1 MPLLG
6 ALANAGAIVVGGLI
20 GLLIRAI
27 GKKIGKQPN
36 PSTPAPGRFPDIVMK
51 GVGLCVAYIGIT
63 GIIKGQNVLI
73 AIISIVIGSLIGELC
88 QLENGINKIGRAL
101 EKRFGAKDGTVS
113 ITQGFVM
120 ASLLFCVG
128 AMAIVGALNS
138 GIQGDHTTQYTKA
151 LLDGI
156 SAIIFASS
164 LGVGVLFSALAV
176 FVMQGSI
183 TLLAGVIAPYL
194 SEVVIA
200 EMTCVGS
207 LLIFG
212 LALNILG
219 ITKLK
224 IMNYVPAIFLP
235 ILLCQFM

>member
-6 ALANAGAIVVGGLI
+6 AIVNAAAVIVGSII

-27 GKKIGKQPN
+27 GKNARK
-36 PSTPAPGRFPDIVMK
+36 APGRFQDIVMK
-51 GVGLCVAYIGIT
+51 GVALCVAYIGIS
-63 GIIKGQNVLI
+63 GLAEGKNLLI
-73 AIISIVIGSLIGELC
+73 TIISIVIGGLIGELC
-88 QLENGINKIGRAL
+88 RLENGINKIGMAI
-101 EKRFGAKDGTVS
+101 EKRFGSKDGSVS
-113 ITQGFVM
+113 VTQGFVT

-128 AMAIVGALNS
+128 AMAVVGSLNS
-138 GIQGDHTTQYTKA
+138 GIRGDHTMQYTKA

-164 LGVGVLFSALAV
+164 LGYGVIFSAVAIL
-176 FVMQGSI
+176 VMQGGI
-183 TLLAGVIAPYL
+183 TLLAGTIAPYL
-194 SEVVIA
+194 SDVAIA

-207 LLIFG
+207 LLILG
-212 LALNILG
+212 LALNLLG

-224 IMNYVPAIFLP
+224 IMNYVPAVFIP

>member
-6 ALANAGAIVVGGLI
+6 ALVNAGAVIVGGLI
-20 GLLIRAI
+20 GLLIRAL
-27 GKKIGKQPN
+27 GKKIGNQPQK
-36 PSTPAPGRFPDIVMK
+36 TAAMPGRFQDIVMK
-51 GVGLCVAYIGIT
+51 GVGLCIAYIGIT
-63 GIIKGQNVLI
+63 GIIKGQNALI
-73 AIISIVIGSLIGELC
+73 AILSIVIGGLIGELC
-88 QLENGINKIGRAL
+88 QLENGMNKIGQAI
-101 EKRFGAKDGTVS
+101 EKRFGSKDGTVS
-113 ITQGFVM
+113 VTQGFVT

-128 AMAIVGALNS
+128 AMTIVGSLNS
-138 GIQGDHTTQYTKA
+138 GIQGDHTMQYTKA

-156 SAIIFASS
+156 SAVIFASS
-164 LGVGVLFSALAV
+164 LGYGVLFSALAV
-176 FVMQGSI
+176 LAIQGGI

-212 LALNILG
+212 LALNLLG

-224 IMNYVPAIFLP
+224 VMNYVPAIFLP
-235 ILLCQFM
+235 ILLCRFM

>member
-6 ALANAGAIVVGGLI
+6 AIVNAAAVVVGSMI

-27 GKKIGKQPN
+27 GKN
-36 PSTPAPGRFPDIVMK
+36 TRRVSGRFQDIVMK
-51 GVGLCVAYIGIT
+51 GVALCVVYIGIS
-63 GIIKGQNVLI
+63 GLAEGKNLLI
-73 AIISIVIGSLIGELC
+73 TIISVVIGGLIGELC
-88 QLENGINKIGRAL
+88 RLENGMNKIGTAI
-101 EKRFGAKDGTVS
+101 EKRFGSKDGSVS
-113 ITQGFVM
+113 VTQGFVT

-128 AMAIVGALNS
+128 AMAVMGSLNS
-138 GIQGDHTTQYTKA
+138 GIRGDHTMQYTKA

-164 LGVGVLFSALAV
+164 LGYGVIFSAVAIL
-176 FVMQGSI
+176 VMQGGI
-183 TLLAGVIAPYL
+183 TLLAGTIAPYL
-194 SEVVIA
+194 SDVAIA

-207 LLIFG
+207 LLILG
-212 LALNILG
+212 LALNLLG

-224 IMNYVPAIFLP
+224 IMNYVPAVFIP